1 MNPNVI
7 LNMILNNSQFK
18 TNPVISN
25 AINMYQKGDNAGL
38 KALCENVCKE
48 RGIDIN
54 QYANSIMQQFK

>member
-7 LNMILNNSQFK
+7 LNMIMNNPQIK
-18 TNPVISN
+18 TNPVLSN
-25 AINMYQKGDNAGL
+25 AVSMYQKGDTAGL